1 MTKQVKPPLGLMPRN
16 WHIKQR
22 ITSIEEATRR
32 YEKAGVEVPND
43 WCVELDFQ
51 YGQLILIERAYKL

>member
-32 YEKAGVEVPND
+32 YEGAGVDVPIEWVN
-43 WCVELDFQ
+43 ELYFQ
-51 YGQLILIERAYKL
+51 RSQLLLIERAYKL